1 MMKGMVF
8 DERYKLEDFIGQ
20 GGMSL
25 VYRAVDIRTGH
36 SVAIKI
42 LKSECNSDKEFLER
56 FIREA
61 QAAGRMSHHNIV
73 NLLDVG
79 VEGEFRYLVLEY
91 VSGSTLKETIQQKGQ
106 IDTETAIQIA
116 VRILSALQHAHSKH
130 IIHRDI
136 KPQNVLVDAD
146 GHIKVADFGI
156 ARMTNAY
163 TISKGDTVVGSVHY
177 SSPEQASGNVV
188 EATSDIY
195 STGVVL
201 YEMLTGS
208 VPFVG
213 DTPVSVAMQHIK
225 TPPPPL
231 TDLNPNVPPAVVA
244 VVMKALEK
252 SPARRYQ
259 TAREMADA
267 LLKARDGKDDPLT
280 PPPSERP
287 APPPQSQQAKPR
299 PAQPP
304 RKGMTGQTARQ
315 AAVHKRRRRMSTLL
329 TVVTGLMVFFALV
342 VGVVSIYQS
351 VTDSAVAPDLV
362 GLAADDAKALVK
374 RAGLNWQQTDI
385 YHDKLPSGTVVSQI
399 PEPDAAMRKG
409 DSVVVTVS
417 LGPTQL
423 ATPDVVGLMRAEAT
437 ARLKDK
443 GLSMVVFKAP
453 STQPVD
459 TVIGQNPLKGEPCVL
474 GQEIEVTVS
483 GGSTLVPD
491 LTDSTYEEALR
502 LIKEN
507 NLTPGQISYGEVAGD
522 DKVGKVLAQ
531 NPAAGTM
538 AVLDTQVALTLGIQG
553 KAFHADMNVDVPAGA
568 QSVPLRVTLVENGEE
583 VEQYSGMTTAGDSY
597 AVIIPVSSALSG
609 PLTCRVYINGELLAE
624 QQLTLQ

>member
-1 MMKGMVF
+1 
-8 DERYKLEDFIGQ
+8 
-20 GGMSL
+20 
-25 VYRAVDIRTGH
+25 
-36 SVAIKI
+36 
-42 LKSECNSDKEFLER
+42 
-56 FIREA
+56 
-61 QAAGRMSHHNIV
+61 
-73 NLLDVG
+73 
-79 VEGEFRYLVLEY
+79 
-91 VSGSTLKETIQQKGQ
+91 
-106 IDTETAIQIA
+106 
-116 VRILSALQHAHSKH
+116 
-130 IIHRDI
+130 
-136 KPQNVLVDAD
+136 
-146 GHIKVADFGI
+146 
-156 ARMTNAY
+156 
-163 TISKGDTVVGSVHY
+163 
-177 SSPEQASGNVV
+177 
-188 EATSDIY
+188 
-195 STGVVL
+195 
-201 YEMLTGS
+201 
-208 VPFVG
+208 
-213 DTPVSVAMQHIK
+213 
-225 TPPPPL
+225 
-231 TDLNPNVPPAVVA
+231 
-244 VVMKALEK
+244 
-252 SPARRYQ
+252 
-259 TAREMADA
+259 
-267 LLKARDGKDDPLT
+267 
-280 PPPSERP
+280 
-287 APPPQSQQAKPR
+287 
-299 PAQPP
+299 
-304 RKGMTGQTARQ
+304 
-315 AAVHKRRRRMSTLL
+315 MSTLL

-417 LGPTQL
+417 MGPTQL